1 MKTISWN
8 SRGLGNPRGV
18 RTLRDLVR
26 REDPEVLFLME
37 TKMSSWQMERIRV
50 SMGFGCCFT
59 VPSEG
64 RSGGLALLWKNEVNL
79 SIKSFSF
86 FHIDAKISEIDNG
99 LEWKFTSLYRHPETE
114 KRVETWSLLRTL
126 NEDAYSDHLPIILI
140 PSSSHNRYRQKLF
153 RFEAMWVEDDE
164 CGDVISRCWNGATD
178 NRPMDSFIDR
188 LRICSRGLE
197 TWNKMKFGH
206 YGNDRDQLIISYFQ
220 SLFQSEQQVPM
231 EDLVFLEDLRG
242 RVIDDMNVEL
252 TKDFTKEEVKEAL
265 NQMHPTKSPG
275 PDGMPPLFF
284 QQYWHIVGNAVTCAV
299 LQLISKVLANRLK
312 KVLNAVISTS
322 QCAFVPG
329 RIISDNILVAYEV
342 VHFLRQKRKGKEGY
356 MSIKLD
362 MILSNGEP
370 KGPIIPSRG
379 LSQGDPLSPHLFLL
393 CTEGLISLLKKAEE
407 HGKITPVRIYSGA
420 PRLSHLIFV
429 DDSILFCKANVYENQ
444 RIQHLLHCYEQSS
457 GQKINR
463 GKTGIVFSTNV
474 KPDTR
479 QDILDLWEVQHS
491 QQFEKYLGLPPL
503 VGRAKYRAFSD
514 IKHKVWKKLHGWKE
528 KMLSV
533 GGKEILIKAVALS
546 IPTYAMN
553 CFKLPSSLCAELEQL
568 MEKFWWGQK
577 KEEHKIHW
585 MSWSK
590 MCNTK
595 QNGGMGFKDLRVFNE
610 ALLAK
615 NGWRIMQNTE
625 SLLHKI
631 FKARY
636 FPKKH
641 FLDAALGYNPSFV
654 WRGIWGTKRKLQ
666 EGCQWRIGS
675 GKEVR
680 IWTDSW
686 VPGFTSIAGQHI
698 SPSYYGNAELIGDES
713 ATVNSLF
720 IANQRVWDVGKIT
733 AFFRPEVALHI
744 TKIVLSQDREDLIRW
759 KKEANGTYTV
769 KSAYRLFK
777 DLSPGRQNGESSN
790 VDLLRKMWKAIWSMK
805 LPIKVRI
812 FAWKAVKE
820 ILPTKSNLKK
830 KKVLTED
837 GCVFCHAKNEDTLH
851 ALCSCP
857 AIKEVWSLYFPSMV
871 LMKEHDM
878 FLDVVLRLQHNK
890 RHDMLDLFFIICWS
904 CWYRRNMKMFENKAM
919 SIDAILGNALAMQKS
934 YKELKNKPISIIRN
948 QYRWELPP
956 PGVFKLNVD
965 GVFSSSGSIAG
976 IGAIVRDSK
985 GKVIMSAAKKECS
998 AMTVVEVEA
1007 LAILQGLQFCIHL
1020 GISNLV
1026 IESDS

>member
-1 MKTISWN
+1 MWN
-8 SRGLGNPRGV
+8 QRAKALW
-18 RTLRDLVR
+18 L
-26 REDPEVLFLME
+26 
-37 TKMSSWQMERIRV
+37 K
-50 SMGFGCCFT
+50 
-59 VPSEG
+59 
-64 RSGGLALLWKNEVNL
+64 GGDSNSK
-79 SIKSFSF
+79 F
-86 FHIDAKISEIDNG
+86 FHYRSSQRKNKNWIIG
-99 LEWKFTSLYRHPETE
+99 LK
-114 KRVETWSLLRTL
+114 
-126 NEDAYSDHLPIILI
+126 N
-140 PSSSHNRYRQKLF
+140 
-153 RFEAMWVEDDE
+153 
-164 CGDVISRCWNGATD
+164 DVGVWQ
-178 NRPMDSFIDR
+178 
-188 LRICSRGLE
+188 
-197 TWNKMKFGH
+197 

-220 SLFQSEQQVPM
+220 SLFQSEQQDLM

-242 RVIDDMNVEL
+242 RVTDDMNVEL

-275 PDGMPPLFF
+275 PDEMPPLFS
-284 QQYWHIVGNAVTCAV
+284 QQYWHIAGNAVTSAV
-299 LQLISKVLANRLK
+299 LQVLRTVLI
-312 KVLNAVISTS
+312 
-322 QCAFVPG
+322 
-329 RIISDNILVAYEV
+329 
-342 VHFLRQKRKGKEGY
+342 
-356 MSIKLD
+356 
-362 MILSNGEP
+362 NGEP

-379 LSQGDPLSPHLFLL
+379 LRQGDPLFLYLFLL

-407 HGKITPVRIYSGA
+407 HGKITPVRICRGA
-420 PRLSHLIFV
+420 PRLSHLLFA
-429 DDSILFCKANVYENQ
+429 DDNILFCKANVYENQ
-444 RIQHLLHCYEQSS
+444 RIQHLLHCYEQSL

-514 IKHKVWKKLHGWKE
+514 IKHKVWKKLQGWKE

-568 MEKFWWGQK
+568 MAKFWWGQK

-595 QNGGMGFKDLRVFNE
+595 QNGGMGFKDLRVFND

-615 NGWRIMQNTE
+615 
-625 SLLHKI
+625 K
-631 FKARY
+631 
-636 FPKKH
+636 
-641 FLDAALGYNPSFV
+641 
-654 WRGIWGTKRKLQ
+654 RGIWGTKHKLQ

-680 IWTDSW
+680 FWIDSW

-698 SPSYYGNAELIGDES
+698 SPSHYGNAELIGDES
-713 ATVNSLF
+713 ATINSLF

-733 AFFRPEVALHI
+733 ALFRPEVALHI
-744 TKIVLSQDREDLIRW
+744 TKIVLSQDREDLICR
-759 KKEANGTYTV
+759 KKEANGIYTV

-790 VDLLRKMWKAIWSMK
+790 ADLLGKMWKAIWSMK
-805 LPIKVRI
+805 LPVKVSI

-837 GCVFCHAKNEDTLH
+837 GCVFCHSENEDTLH
-851 ALCSCP
+851 ALCSCL

-871 LMKEHDM
+871 LMKECDM
-878 FLDVVLRLQHNK
+878 FLDVVLRLQQNK

-904 CWYRRNMKMFENKAM
+904 CWYRRNMKMF
-919 SIDAILGNALAMQKS
+919 
-934 YKELKNKPISIIRN
+934 
-948 QYRWELPP
+948 
-956 PGVFKLNVD
+956 
-965 GVFSSSGSIAG
+965 
-976 IGAIVRDSK
+976 
-985 GKVIMSAAKKECS
+985 
-998 AMTVVEVEA
+998 
-1007 LAILQGLQFCIHL
+1007 
-1020 GISNLV
+1020 
-1026 IESDS
+1026 